1 MMNNVEFSTEID
13 KVQDMILYGQVPSF
27 QQSGTSWQSNHT
39 AKNQDKM
46 KTKVLREMSIINK
59 SERPEA
65 ALLNLVK
72 DMSSENMWSKF
83 SSEQDSKKFVA
94 GLEHNLEVIIKEMD
108 GLRDQVL
115 SQKGISGQLRQ
126 EKDN

>member
-1 MMNNVEFSTEID
+1 
-13 KVQDMILYGQVPSF
+13 
-27 QQSGTSWQSNHT
+27 
-39 AKNQDKM
+39 M

-94 GLEHNLEVIIKEMD
+94 GLEQNLEVIIKEMD

-115 SQKGISGQLRQ
+115 
-126 EKDN
+126 N